1 LHAADSQLNSA
12 VQGKLDSLKRA
23 VDLMDE
29 STAKLTK
36 LSINISRIDEKIAI
50 TNTGQ
55 SSYLNLIIVTK
66 MMMMMMMIVTMILIA
81 IKMMMKMMMIMMMN
95 S

>member
-1 LHAADSQLNSA
+1 MHAADSQLNSA

-66 MMMMMMMIVTMILIA
+66 MMMMMMMMMMIVTMILIT
-81 IKMMMKMMMIMMMN
+81 IKMMMIMMMN

>member
-1 LHAADSQLNSA
+1 MHAADSQLNSA

-36 LSINISRIDEKIAI
+36 LSINISRVDEKIAI

-55 SSYLNLIIVTK
+55 SSYLNLIIVTMMMM

-81 IKMMMKMMMIMMMN
+81 IKMMMIMMMN

>member
-1 LHAADSQLNSA
+1 MHAADSQLNSA

-55 SSYLNLIIVTK
+55 SSYLNLIIVTMMMM

-81 IKMMMKMMMIMMMN
+81 IKMMMIMMMN

>member
-55 SSYLNLIIVTK
+55 SSYLNLIIVTMMK
-66 MMMMMMMIVTMILIA
+66 MMMMMMMILTMIVMA
-81 IKMMMKMMMIMMMN
+81 IKMMMSI
-95 S
+95 